1 MRTESDK
8 RTVYKTDCSDS
19 ISLKNAYKEG
29 YRFSKDANKL
39 KLILN
44 GQTINFSNPENDIST
59 DDYDGFSVWF
69 SNVLVM
75 TPTQNS
81 EPDNPSNPENPNK
94 PGEPATPDKPSNP
107 GEPATPDKPSTPSI
121 PNNSSN
127 QNGKVPQTGA
137 DNMIIW
143 FTLGLIS
150 STSIIA
156 IAMYRK
162 RKKSSK

>member
-1 MRTESDK
+1 
-8 RTVYKTDCSDS
+8 
-19 ISLKNAYKEG
+19 
-29 YRFSKDANKL
+29 
-39 KLILN
+39 
-44 GQTINFSNPENDIST
+44 
-59 DDYDGFSVWF
+59 
-69 SNVLVM
+69 M

-94 PGEPATPDKPSNP
+94 P

-143 FTLGLIS
+143 FTLGLIP